1 MGHTIRSQRPR
12 LSLLALA
19 IAGVLPG
26 ALAHAATAPAAPI
39 TDAQTLPVIEVHG
52 KALRHDEHAPTRGSL
67 KATQPKSII
76 GRDYIEN
83 DSAPTA
89 NYNDIAAIAPSVVN
103 ITPNGPGLGD
113 SKGLS
118 IRGFQD
124 GQYNLTWDG
133 VPVGDANDFTHHSS
147 NYFMPQDLG
156 AVTIDRGP
164 GDASTLGY
172 ATFGGTV
179 GIHTKSPLP
188 YAQTTLYGSA
198 GSFGTWLYGAE
209 FDTGVLPQY
218 GNVRAFIDFRQLNT
232 DGYLTNAK
240 LDRKNLFMKLVKPV
254 GDNTMLSFVSMLN
267 QNSGMNAA
275 KVGATSYPYV
285 AVNNGTPP
293 FTSTLP
299 GQIQIFGPDYGLSNN
314 PQSQAFAAQY
324 YNYDTIKTDF
334 EYIGLNTALGGVH
347 VDNKLYTYSDYH
359 DGWNGLDPNGGGC
372 DYGQVNCLVPDG
384 TFPAGAGTPNGTVYG
399 PDNIPGQRMYMRYR
413 NWGDILRFSQALGP
427 GRLDYGVWYNRQLY
441 HRFQI
446 EIDLSNNGAFN
457 STVPAAAYDR
467 WINGTF
473 DVAQPYLQYAWAIT
487 PQLTL
492 TGGVKYVWFRR
503 HDVAP
508 VNQKT
513 KVASDYSQTWNK
525 ALPSLDLHYM
535 ITPEW
540 SAYVQAAKGY
550 LAPNEN
556 LYYVPDPGQ
565 AAANV
570 QPEQTTNYQLGT
582 VFRSGRLSLSA
593 AVYDIDFSNQVKK
606 VKIAGVTYF
615 QNLGGTRYRGAEV
628 EGSYLLDDGFSL
640 YANASYN
647 KATQN
652 STGLQLAGVPKTTA
666 AAGVL
671 YHDGAWRASLLA
683 KYTGSNFGDTAVDAN
698 GNPIGIYRLPALT
711 VANFNLHYTFPG
723 SSWLPRGSKLG
734 FQVFN
739 LLDTH
744 KLDALAGYTGNNV
757 PLFYV
762 VAGRSVMGTLS
773 IALR

>member
-1 MGHTIRSQRPR
+1 MGYLCSQHHR
-12 LSLLALA
+12 LSLLAVA
-19 IAGVLPG
+19 IAGVLAVP
-26 ALAHAATAPAAPI
+26 AARAASAPAVSLAE
-39 TDAQTLPVIEVHG
+39 AQTLPTVEVHG
-52 KALRHDEHAPTRGSL
+52 QALKHDERAPTRGSL

-83 DSAPTA
+83 SSAPTA
-89 NYNDIAAIAPSVVN
+89 NYSDIAAIAPSVVN
-103 ITPNGPGLGD
+103 IEPNGPGLSD

-118 IRGFQD
+118 IRGFSD

-133 VPVGDANDFTHHSS
+133 IPVGDANDFTHHSS

-164 GDASTLGY
+164 GDASTIGY

-179 GIHTKSPLP
+179 GIHTKDPLP
-188 YAQTTLYGSA
+188 YAQTTLYGSV
-198 GSFGTWLYGAE
+198 GSFGMRMGGVE
-209 FDTGVLPQY
+209 FDTGALPEY
-218 GNVRAFIDFRQLNT
+218 GDLRAFIDYKQLSS
-232 DGYLTNAK
+232 DGYLSGAT
-240 LDRKNLFMKLVKPV
+240 LDRKNLFVKVVKPA
-254 GDNTMLSFVSMLN
+254 GDSTTWSFVTLLN
-267 QNSGMNAA
+267 QNSGGDAA
-275 KVGATSYPYV
+275 IVGATSYPYV
-285 AVNNGTPP
+285 AVNNGAPP

-299 GQIQIFGPDYGLSNN
+299 GQIQVFGPNYGLSSD
-314 PQSQAFAAQY
+314 PRSQAYAAQY
-324 YNYDTIKTDF
+324 YNYDTIKTDL
-334 EYIGLNTALGGVH
+334 EYIGVDSTLGGVKL
-347 VDNKLYTYSDYH
+347 DNKLYTYSDYH

-384 TFPAGAGTPNGTVYG
+384 TFPAGADTPNGTVYG
-399 PDNIPGQRMYMRYR
+399 PNNLPGQQMYMRYR
-413 NWGDILRFSQALGP
+413 NWGDILRFTQTLGP
-427 GRLDYGVWYNRQLY
+427 GTLDYGIWYNRQLY
-441 HRFQI
+441 HRFKV
-446 EIDLSNNGAFN
+446 EVDLSNNGALN
-457 STVPAAAYDR
+457 NVVPHNAYDR
-467 WINGTF
+467 WINGVF
-473 DVAQPYLQYAWAIT
+473 DVAEPYLQYAWAIN

-503 HDVAP
+503 HDNAP
-508 VNQKT
+508 INQKT
-513 KVASDYSQTWNK
+513 EVASNYSQTWKK

-565 AAANV
+565 STANV
-570 QPEQTTNYQLGT
+570 QPEQTTNYQIGT
-582 VFRSGRLSLSA
+582 VFRGDRLSLSA
-593 AVYDIDFSNQVKK
+593 AVYDIKFSNQVKK
-606 VKIAGVTYF
+606 TKIAGVTYF

-628 EGSYLLDDGFSL
+628 EGSYLLGDGFSI

-652 STGLQLAGVPKTTA
+652 STNLQLAGVPKTTA
-666 AAGVL
+666 AAGL
-671 YHDGAWRASLLA
+671 QYHNGDWRASLLA
-683 KYTGSNFGDTAVDAN
+683 KYTGSNYGDTAQDAN
-698 GNPIGIYRLPALT
+698 GNPIGIYKLPALT

-723 SSWLPRGSKLG
+723 SSFLPRGSKLG

-739 LLDTH
+739 LTDTH

>member
-1 MGHTIRSQRPR
+1 MGFLCSQHHR

-19 IAGVLPG
+19 IAGVLAVP
-26 ALAHAATAPAAPI
+26 AARAASAPAASLAE
-39 TDAQTLPVIEVHG
+39 AQTLPTVEVHG
-52 KALRHDEHAPTRGSL
+52 QALKHDEHAPTRGSL

-83 DSAPTA
+83 SSAPTA
-89 NYNDIAAIAPSVVN
+89 NYSDIAAIAPSVVN
-103 ITPNGPGLGD
+103 IEPNGPGLSD

-118 IRGFQD
+118 IRGFSD

-133 VPVGDANDFTHHSS
+133 IPVGDANDFTHHSS

-164 GDASTLGY
+164 GDASTIGY

-179 GIHTKSPLP
+179 GIHTKDPLP
-188 YAQTTLYGSA
+188 YAQTTLYGSV
-198 GSFGTWLYGAE
+198 GSFGMRMGGVE
-209 FDTGVLPQY
+209 FDTGALPEY
-218 GNVRAFIDFRQLNT
+218 GDLRAFIDYKQLSS
-232 DGYLTNAK
+232 DGYLSGAT
-240 LDRKNLFMKLVKPV
+240 LDRKNLFVKVVKPA
-254 GDNTMLSFVSMLN
+254 GDSTTWSFVTLLN
-267 QNSGMNAA
+267 QNSGGDAA
-275 KVGATSYPYV
+275 IVGATSYPYV
-285 AVNNGTPP
+285 AVNNGVPP

-299 GQIQIFGPDYGLSNN
+299 GQIQVFGPNYGLSSD
-314 PQSQAFAAQY
+314 PRSQAYAARH
-324 YNYDTIKTDF
+324 YNYDTIKTDL
-334 EYIGLNTALGGVH
+334 EYIGVNSTLGGVKL
-347 VDNKLYTYSDYH
+347 DNKLYTYSDYH
-359 DGWNGLDPNGGGC
+359 NGWNGLDPNGGGC
-372 DYGQVNCLVPDG
+372 DYGQINCLVPDG
-384 TFPAGAGTPNGTVYG
+384 TFPAGADTPNGTVYG
-399 PDNIPGQRMYMRYR
+399 PNNLPGQQMYMRYR
-413 NWGDILRFSQALGP
+413 NWGDILRFTQALGP
-427 GRLDYGVWYNRQLY
+427 GTLDYGIWYNRQLY
-441 HRFQI
+441 HRFQV
-446 EIDLSNNGAFN
+446 EIDLSNNGALN
-457 STVPAAAYDR
+457 NVVPQKAYDR
-467 WINGTF
+467 WINGIF
-473 DVAQPYLQYAWAIT
+473 DVAQPYLQYAWAIN

-503 HDVAP
+503 HDNAP
-508 VNQKT
+508 INQKT
-513 KVASDYSQTWNK
+513 EVASNYSQTWKK

-565 AAANV
+565 ATANV
-570 QPEQTTNYQLGT
+570 QPEQTTNYQIGT
-582 VFRSGRLSLSA
+582 VFRGDRLSLSA
-593 AVYDIDFSNQVKK
+593 AVYDIKFSNQVKK
-606 VKIAGVTYF
+606 TKIAGVTYF

-628 EGSYLLDDGFSL
+628 EGSYLLGDGFSI

-652 STGLQLAGVPKTTA
+652 STNLQLAGVPKTTA
-666 AAGVL
+666 AAGL
-671 YHDGAWRASLLA
+671 QYHNGAWRASLLA
-683 KYTGSNFGDTAVDAN
+683 KYTGSNYGDTAQDAN
-698 GNPIGIYRLPALT
+698 GNPIGIYKLPALT

-723 SSWLPRGSKLG
+723 SSFLPRGSRLG

-739 LLDTH
+739 LTDTH
-744 KLDALAGYTGNNV
+744 KLDALAGYTANNV